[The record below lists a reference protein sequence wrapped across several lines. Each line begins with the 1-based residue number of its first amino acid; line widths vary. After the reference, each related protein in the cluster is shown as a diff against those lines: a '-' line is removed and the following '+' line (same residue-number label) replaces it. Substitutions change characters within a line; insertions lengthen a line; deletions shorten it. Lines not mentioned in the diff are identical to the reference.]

1 MRFVRLVMAAA
12 VALTFLGIQWSP
24 AYAQSSATLLV
35 SAAASLKD
43 AFTQIGKQFE
53 AQEQAKVKIEFNFGA
68 SSLLQRQI
76 ETGAPVDVFASA
88 AETQMDQLQQKKLIL
103 SDTRKDFAGNT
114 LVLIVPASRLLKKG
128 SFADLATSEIPRIA
142 IGAPGVPIRLYSE
155 EVLRK
160 LKLWDAV
167 QPKCVFGENV
177 RQVLDYVA
185 RGEVDAGLVYATD
198 AALLPGVRILA
209 TADPAW
215 SRPILY
221 PVAVVSDTRQ
231 AALAKR
237 FITYLSGNDGQK
249 TLRKYGFTLPKQ

>member
-1 MRFVRLVMAAA
+1 MRFEQLVMAAA
-12 VALTFLGIQWSP
+12 VALTFLGVRWSP
-24 AYAQSSATLLV
+24 AYAQSPTTLLV
-35 SAAASLKD
+35 SATASLKD
-43 AFTQIGKQFE
+43 AFTEIGKHFE
-53 AQEQAKVKIEFNFGA
+53 AQEHVKVAFNFGA

-103 SDTRKDFAGNT
+103 PDTRKDFAGNT
-114 LVLIVPASRLLKKG
+114 LVLVVPASSPLKKG
-128 SFADLATSEIPRIA
+128 SFADLATNKIPRIA

-155 EVLRK
+155 DVFKK

-198 AALLPGVRILA
+198 AVLLPGVRVLA
-209 TADPAW
+209 IADASW

-237 FITYLSGNDGQK
+237 FISYLSGKNGQK
-249 TLRKYGFTLPKQ
+249 TLSKYGFILPKQ

>member
-1 MRFVRLVMAAA
+1 MQFVRWAMA
-12 VALTFLGIQWSP
+12 VALTLTLLGVRWSP
-24 AYAQSSATLLV
+24 TYAQSSATLLV

-43 AFTQIGKQFE
+43 AFTEIGRHFE
-53 AQEQAKVKIEFNFGA
+53 AQEHVKVAFNFGA

-88 AETQMDQLQQKKLIL
+88 AEAQMDQLQQKKLCL
-103 SDTRKDFAGNT
+103 PDTRKDFAANA
-114 LVLIVPASRLLKKG
+114 LVLIVPTNSSLKKG
-128 SFADLATSEIPRIA
+128 SFFDLGTDKMGRIA
-142 IGAPGVPIRLYSE
+142 VGAPGVPIRLYSE
-155 EVLRK
+155 EVLKK

-167 QPKCVFGENV
+167 RPKCVFGENV

-198 AALLPGVRILA
+198 AALLSGVRVLA
-209 TADPAW
+209 TAEVSW

-231 AALAKR
+231 VALAKR
-237 FITYLSGNDGQK
+237 FIRYLTEKDGRK
-249 TLRKYGFTLPKQ
+249 TLGKYGFTLPN